1 MSSHSGVSRL
11 PANAHWQHFSHEG
24 EAAHFYHANGFP
36 LSVYEPLLTRL
47 SARLAISGLA
57 CRATWPGIGQP
68 PRRRDWQLYADDLID
83 FIEHHYRRP
92 IIGIGHSLGATST
105 ILAAA
110 KRPELFKALVLIE
123 PAMVSP
129 GLARLARCLP
139 KALMQRTEPARSTL
153 AKTDRWPSREA
164 FLQQCQQTRGYRRFG
179 QETLQAL
186 ARHAVVEAPDGQ
198 VQLAFPK
205 HWEAHNYT
213 QPPNVMAQLE
223 RLPMPCVAIRGK
235 PSVFFTEQLWQEW
248 QRRCPRT
255 HFEQD
260 LDHGHLLPL
269 ENPAGCQ
276 QLIERGLARIGALR
290 PTA

>member
-1 MSSHSGVSRL
+1 MLEQPTTTRL
-11 PANAHWQHFSHEG
+11 PVNAHWQHFSRAG
-24 EAAHFYHANGFP
+24 TPAHFYHANGFP
-36 LSVYEPLLTRL
+36 LGVYEPLLKRL
-47 SARLAISGLA
+47 SANLAISGLA
-57 CRATWPGIGQP
+57 SRATWPGIGQP
-68 PRRRDWQLYADDLID
+68 PRRRDWQLYADDLIA
-83 FIEHHYRRP
+83 FIEQEYRQP

-123 PAMVSP
+123 PAMISP
-129 GLARLARCLP
+129 GLARLVRWLP
-139 KALMQRTEPARSTL
+139 KTLMNRTEPARSTL
-153 AKTDRWPSREA
+153 RKADRWPSREA
-164 FLQQCQQTRGYRRFG
+164 FVAHCQSGRGYRRFG
-179 QETLQAL
+179 HEALQAL
-186 ARHAVVEAPDGQ
+186 ARHALQEDADGE
-198 VQLAFPK
+198 VRLAFPK

-213 QPPNVMAQLE
+213 QPPNVMAQLG

-255 HFEQD
+255 EFLQD

-276 QLIERGLARIGALR
+276 QLIERGLASIGAL
-290 PTA
+290 A